1 MLEEAEVV
9 LMAVELQVQELG
21 LAVAHTE
28 EEMPLHLILIQIMEA
43 LAQQTEVAAEV
54 QVNLEQMVH
63 LHQEVV
69 QVVQVL

>member
-1 MLEEAEVV
+1 
-9 LMAVELQVQELG
+9 MAVELQVQELG

-43 LAQQTEVAAEV
+43 LAQQIEVAAEV